1 MRRAIIIVVS
11 TFVLFTGFFVILL
24 SQNKSKSKY
33 QLPSDKFNLIQ
44 PLKIPDNYKISK
56 STPGYLSYNGVINQ
70 MKLWNQEAPE
80 ITELGIYGR
89 STKGNDIYYLR
100 IGNKTGPKVMITA
113 CIHGNEKI
121 ANAVVMGII
130 GKMLTDYGH
139 DETVTKLIKSRDV
152 YWVPIVSPDSFIAD
166 SRYVDGIDPNR
177 NFPYPG
183 KPDVNSIPPIKS
195 IRDFFIK
202 HKFKAVISTHAFGRV
217 YIYPFGYTNQACPD
231 HQNYRYICGRM
242 AEFARYRSDQIR
254 NVGTALPY
262 HGFEADWFYA
272 NCAFAMVA
280 EVGEQFKPPDSD
292 IQPEITRNYKAY
304 MLFIEEA
311 PVVELKL
318 KIANN

>member
-11 TFVLFTGFFVILL
+11 SFALFTGLFAVAL
-24 SQNKSKSKY
+24 SQKNAKS
-33 QLPSDKFNLIQ
+33 QPPLPPDRFNLVQ
-44 PLKIPDNYKISK
+44 PPKAPDSYKISK
-56 STPGYLSYNGVINQ
+56 STPGYLSYQGVVNQ

-89 STKGNDIYYLR
+89 STKGHDIYYLR

-121 ANAVVMGII
+121 ANAVVMGIM

-139 DETVTKLIKSRDV
+139 DAAITKLMKSRDV
-152 YWVPIVSPDSFIAD
+152 YWVPVVSPDSFIAD
-166 SRYVDGIDPNR
+166 ARHVDGLDPNR

-195 IRDFFIK
+195 IREFFTK
-202 HKFKAVISTHAFGRV
+202 QGFKAAISTHAYGRV

-231 HQNYRYICGRM
+231 HQSYRDICGRM
-242 AEFARYRSDQIR
+242 AELARYRPDQIR
-254 NVGTALPY
+254 NIGTAPPY

-272 NCAFAMVA
+272 NGAFAMVA

-292 IQPEITRNYKAY
+292 IQPEVTRNYKAY

-318 KIANN
+318 KK